1 MSTYLGLIWYI
12 NEFSSLEVKGF
23 CRSDMWHLL
32 TQADRMDGR
41 GGKRNPEKNRA
52 FWSKL
57 KK

>member
-1 MSTYLGLIWYI
+1 
-12 NEFSSLEVKGF
+12 
-23 CRSDMWHLL
+23 MWHLL